1 LDNRE
6 KRFSGAA
13 EPVTA
18 LVVSGMNDVLN
29 SQGYTKASWLNRIPR
44 AAWALLAIIAI
55 SANVMLGLYM
65 RRGRSMGA
73 LILVLPTIISVA
85 LLLIADIDAPR
96 GGLIQVEP
104 ENLMSLAESLGL
116 K

>member
-1 LDNRE
+1 
-6 KRFSGAA
+6 
-13 EPVTA
+13 
-18 LVVSGMNDVLN
+18 
-29 SQGYTKASWLNRIPR
+29 
-44 AAWALLAIIAI
+44 
-55 SANVMLGLYM
+55 
-65 RRGRSMGA
+65 MGA